1 MTEFCLL
8 MIGAYL
14 LGSIP
19 SAYLA
24 MKWSRGV
31 DIRRQGT
38 GKVGAAN
45 VLSSGSKRL
54 AVPVAIFDIG
64 KAALSVW
71 VAQLLDL
78 EVAQQVTVGI
88 CAIVGHNWPVFLHF
102 RGGRGVFA
110 SLGVITMMS
119 PKLGLIVLVM
129 PYLFFA
135 PFRHVALGV
144 FLTLASLPVFT
155 WFLTEPLGI
164 VDRLPVTLGVA
175 AITIIALSKRL
186 LAPRTPLSRSVPLA
200 ELLVFRLLFD
210 RDIADRKAWISRI
223 RPEEDST
230 DQTLEQREEKA

>member
-14 LGSIP
+14 LGSTP

-31 DIRRQGT
+31 DIRQRGT

-71 VAQLLDL
+71 AAQLLDL
-78 EVAQQVTVGI
+78 SVAQQVTVGI
-88 CAIVGHNWPVFLHF
+88 CAIVGHNWPVFLRF

-119 PKLGLIVLVM
+119 PKLGLIALVM
-129 PYLFFA
+129 SYLLA
-135 PFRHVALGV
+135 PIRQVALGV
-144 FLTLASLPVFT
+144 FLALVSLPLFS
-155 WFLTEPLGI
+155 WFLSQPLDI
-164 VDRLPVTLGVA
+164 AERLPVTLGFA
-175 AITIIALSKRL
+175 AIGLIAFSKRL
-186 LAPRTPLSRSVPLA
+186 LATRTALSRSVPLGQ
-200 ELLVFRLLFD
+200 LLVNRILLD
-210 RDIADRKAWISRI
+210 RDISDRKAWINRLRSD
-223 RPEEDST
+223 EDST
-230 DQTLEQREEKA
+230 DETLEQREEKA